1 MVPSAS
7 ELVEP
12 SNLKAKAVQTAP
24 VTGTQSGDP
33 LVSWVAAIIAAGGL
47 SVIVSA
53 IGPPACTPGMVFDEE
68 STKITLVM
76 VKLWML
82 GLGTLFSSKATLAN
96 NVSAV
101 IVTAVLGAM
110 IVRKT
115 VNAP

>member
-1 MVPSAS
+1 MV
-7 ELVEP
+7 
-12 SNLKAKAVQTAP
+12 
-24 VTGTQSGDP
+24 
-33 LVSWVAAIIAAGGL
+33 
-47 SVIVSA
+47 SV

-82 GLGTLFSSKATLAN
+82 GLGTVFSSKATLAN

-115 VNAP
+115 VNAPLAPLTLLVVPDMALPPLTIPAQFTVPEVV